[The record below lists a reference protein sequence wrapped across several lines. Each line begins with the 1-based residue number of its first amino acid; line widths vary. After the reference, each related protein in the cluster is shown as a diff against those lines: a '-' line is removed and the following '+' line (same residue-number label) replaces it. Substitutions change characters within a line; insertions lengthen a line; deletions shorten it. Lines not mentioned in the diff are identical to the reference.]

1 MKRIKSFKLFE
12 SQDRIESVMQE
23 IEDILISGGIKD
35 IGYRFEVKKGIPDS
49 GYMASGYSERI
60 NIYIRA
66 DKELISAKN
75 SIPEE
80 IIESLERVIEFSEG
94 EGFSHT
100 IGCYGGGPVDPMIVY
115 DSISDVG
122 NKSPVSKGR
131 PYRAL
136 VDKKLAEDDTIVLIL
151 KK

>member
-12 SQDRIESVMQE
+12 SQDRIESAMQE

-66 DKELISAKN
+66 DKELIS
-75 SIPEE
+75 
-80 IIESLERVIEFSEG
+80 
-94 EGFSHT
+94 
-100 IGCYGGGPVDPMIVY
+100 
-115 DSISDVG
+115 
-122 NKSPVSKGR
+122 NKSLNYFSNYKFI
-131 PYRAL
+131 
-136 VDKKLAEDDTIVLIL
+136 KS
-151 KK
+151 